1 MDHSLL
7 LATRYVPIDGHE
19 YYFQARAEYEM
30 EDFVAVL
37 QKYKNIFTHKKYKTE
52 YQEIIELICTDDFI
66 IRSNIKDKAGIVFFH
81 NGYPLIGFSKKTDN
95 VISYKVEYIMLIDIN
110 NYIFNKSLIQ
120 QIEDNKHYQKKKK
133 TLIEVTVVLTLCFV
147 GLYFLN
153 TLIKWRP

>member
-7 LATRYVPIDGHE
+7 LATRYVPVDGHE
-19 YYFQARAEYEM
+19 YYFQARAEYDM

-52 YQEIIELICTDDFI
+52 VKEIIDLICTDDFI
-66 IRSNIKDKAGIVFFH
+66 VRSNIKERAGLVLFH

-95 VISYKVEYIMLIDIN
+95 QISYKVEYIMLVDIN
-110 NYIFNKSLIQ
+110 NYIFNKTLIQ
-120 QIEDNKHYQKKKK
+120 QIEDNKDYERKKK
-133 TLIEVTVVLTLCFV
+133 TLIEIAVILMICFM

-153 TLIKWRP
+153 ISKF